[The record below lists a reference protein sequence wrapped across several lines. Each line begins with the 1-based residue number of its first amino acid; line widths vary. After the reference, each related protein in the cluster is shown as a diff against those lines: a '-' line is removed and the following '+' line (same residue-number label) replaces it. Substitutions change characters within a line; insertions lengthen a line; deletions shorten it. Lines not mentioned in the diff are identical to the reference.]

1 MCIYSYGYGYSP
13 EAFHSDILFGNESFL
28 QNDCMLKVRS
38 GPQRKAPGFQAQL
51 ICLTPWTNGSHPG
64 QITSLCINSS
74 YGL

>member
-1 MCIYSYGYGYSP
+1 M
-13 EAFHSDILFGNESFL
+13 LL
-28 QNDCMLKVRS
+28 QNDCMLKVRP

-51 ICLTPWTNGSHPG
+51 ICLTPWTNGTHPG